1 VRVRVQ
7 KMFINPPPLNPR
19 PPRAGWS
26 NKVRILIMGRIE
38 KKFAELRTKKE
49 KALIVYLTAGDPS
62 LDVSKKI
69 IFGLEKAGVDILEI
83 GVPFSDPTAD
93 GPVIQAASQR
103 ALKAGTTLDGVLKL
117 VADVRRVSQMPIL
130 LFGYFN
136 PIFAYGVGKFA
147 DAAQK
152 AGVDGILVVD
162 LPPEEAGELRIHTD
176 AAGLDF
182 ISLVAP
188 TTGRD
193 RLKTILQNAT
203 GFLYYISIT
212 GVTGTAV
219 PKIEDIQ
226 REVGRIRKLTK
237 MPIAVG
243 FGISSAT
250 QARDIAAFSDGV
262 VIGSAVVRLIDE
274 NRNKNDL
281 VKVVSDYA
289 KDIKKSLRS

>member
-1 VRVRVQ
+1 
-7 KMFINPPPLNPR
+7 M
-19 PPRAGWS
+19 
-26 NKVRILIMGRIE
+26 MGRIGE
-38 KKFAELRTKKE
+38 KFEALRAKKE
-49 KALIVYLTAGDPS
+49 KALVVYLTAGDPS
-62 LDVSKKI
+62 LDVTKEI

-103 ALKAGTTLDGVLKL
+103 ALKAGTTLEGVLKL
-117 VADVRRVSQMPIL
+117 VSDIRNVSHIPIL

-136 PIFAYGVGKFA
+136 PIFAYGVERFA
-147 DAAQK
+147 HAAQK

-162 LPPEEAGELRIHTD
+162 LPPEEAGELRMHTD
-176 AAGLDF
+176 AASLDF
-182 ISLVAP
+182 IALVAP

-193 RLKTILQNAT
+193 RLKTILLNAT
-203 GFLYYISIT
+203 GFIYYISIT

-226 REVGRIRKLTK
+226 REVGKIRKLTK

-250 QARDIAAFSDGV
+250 QAKNIAAFADGV
-262 VIGSAVVRLIDE
+262 VIGSAVVKMIHE
-274 NRNKNDL
+274 NRNKGNL
-281 VKVVSDYA
+281 AGIIADYA
-289 KDIKKSLRS
+289 KDIKKVLQS